1 MSRCTAPPLDSA
13 PLTASAPL
21 KPALRAVW
29 PSSVH
34 SRTDS
39 GPRGRR
45 ACPQN
50 TCVSKFTTQRDCG
63 QPRRHIK
70 VTKEPLERLG
80 QGSASSSYK
89 RPEEHPVP
97 LWGHT
102 GSRQRPARAAQCGAG
117 GKAGLAPARLRT
129 RACLTGRDVSFG
141 VRQPFQTCK
150 GLGLLHP
157 QAPWRRAAP
166 AGCSRLTPPGT
177 EAAEPA
183 TPLQARTLRQGAAS
197 SAVRAERAKR

>member
-1 MSRCTAPPLDSA
+1 MSLSSRPRPPSSSTLCHPGSPQHVPLHSPTGWDSA

-21 KPALRAVW
+21 KPALRPVW

-39 GPRGRR
+39 GLRGRR

-50 TCVSKFTTQRDCG
+50 TRVSPKFTTQRDCG
-63 QPRRHIK
+63 QPRRRIK
-70 VTKEPLERLG
+70 VTKAPLGRLG

-89 RPEEHPVP
+89 RPEDHPVP

-102 GSRQRPARAAQCGAG
+102 GSRQRPARAARRGAG
-117 GKAGLAPARLRT
+117 RKAGLALARLRT
-129 RACLTGRDVSFG
+129 RTCLTGRDISCG
-141 VRQPFQTCK
+141 LRQPFQTCES
-150 GLGLLHP
+150 LGLLHQ

-166 AGCSRLTPPGT
+166 AG
-177 EAAEPA
+177 
-183 TPLQARTLRQGAAS
+183 
-197 SAVRAERAKR
+197 